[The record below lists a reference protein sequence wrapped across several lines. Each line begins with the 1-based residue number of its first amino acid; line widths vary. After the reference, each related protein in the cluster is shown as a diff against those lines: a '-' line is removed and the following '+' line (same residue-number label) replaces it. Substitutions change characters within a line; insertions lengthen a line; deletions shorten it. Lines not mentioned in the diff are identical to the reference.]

1 VRFERAAPLLAGLLA
16 SGCALLSRGTPLKPH
31 YYDPA
36 PPQSIVAARAAPP
49 TCVLKLGDIDADDG
63 LGQDIAFRR
72 SPYEVGFYQT
82 RRWSES
88 PDNYLRRALV
98 RGLFDDQR
106 CRRILSG
113 DGPTLDARLTAF
125 EERRGEPQQARVAV
139 HVVLHDEHGVRA
151 ETTFEAARPFVTGD
165 RGDAEFEPFVA
176 AVAQALDDVI
186 GDVVA
191 LVVSAEASA
200 PRLSAGGYE

>member
-1 VRFERAAPLLAGLLA
+1 VRYSCATPLLAGLLA
-16 SGCALLSRGTPLKPH
+16 NGCALLSRGTPLKPH

-36 PPQSIVAARAAPP
+36 PPQRIAASVASPR
-49 TCVLKLGDIDADDG
+49 CMLKLGDVNADDG
-63 LGQDIAFRR
+63 LGQSIAFRR
-72 SPYEVGFYQT
+72 SPYEVGFYET

-98 RGLFDDQR
+98 RGLFDNQR

-125 EERRGEPQQARVAV
+125 EEQRGRQQARVAV
-139 HVVLHDEHGVRA
+139 HVVLHDEHGVTA
-151 ETTFEAARPFVTGD
+151 ETTFEAARPFVAD
-165 RGDAEFEPFVA
+165 DHGDAEFETFVA

-200 PRLSAGGYE
+200 PQFTGE